1 MYQNVNYGYNPSIH
15 DFNDIL
21 SKYNEVCRLVPEL
34 REVIKYLEEKVK
46 VLEREK
52 KESAR
57 VEKIPKRCRFH
68 NTGFCKKLNDCI
80 FEHPIETCL
89 EYLKS
94 GNCSRTSC
102 FNKRHPRTCRYWKA
116 KGCFRGRTCL
126 YLHND
131 VKKEAE
137 NINEEFGN
145 VDKEVENIID
155 EVEIINEEKWL

>member
-46 VLEREK
+46 VLETK
-52 KESAR
+52 KKKSAR

-68 NTGFCKKLNDCI
+68 NTGFCKKLNDCM

-89 EYLKS
+89 E
-94 GNCSRTSC
+94 
-102 FNKRHPRTCRYWKA
+102 
-116 KGCFRGRTCL
+116 
-126 YLHND
+126 
-131 VKKEAE
+131 
-137 NINEEFGN
+137 
-145 VDKEVENIID
+145 
-155 EVEIINEEKWL
+155 